1 MGPNHRLGRSST
13 SKRTRY
19 RIHLGRLHIN
29 RKMCRNPA
37 GEECASVPSADISH
51 WPLPVCLSCLP
62 KRLSGLQL
70 SIKHP
75 IPVSPR
81 PRKARPP
88 PGGATRRRR
97 PPERAAR
104 PKTQM
109 CMKRGETAQQKI
121 VLASGRGGAYYSI
134 LRQARK
140 REGRK
145 PRGRPPQAGTL
156 RTGYWTRDDHNS
168 Q

>member
-88 PGGATRRRR
+88 PRGRHPQEATPRTRRAPQNPNVYETWRNRPTENSPCIGSGRRVLFNLAPSAKARR
-97 PPERAAR
+97 PKAA
-104 PKTQM
+104 
-109 CMKRGETAQQKI
+109 GETPA
-121 VLASGRGGAYYSI
+121 GGNLENRI
-134 LRQARK
+134 LDK
-140 REGRK
+140 RR
-145 PRGRPPQAGTL
+145 
-156 RTGYWTRDDHNS
+156 S